1 MFIWQNII
9 QEQMRRK
16 TLVCNNNSQI
26 PARDLRKLLAF
37 IEANSNEIKQ
47 KWYEYFG
54 EISYYC

>member
-1 MFIWQNII
+1 MDNG
-9 QEQMRRK
+9 K

-26 PARDLRKLLAF
+26 SSIDLRKLLAF
-37 IEANSNEIKQ
+37 IEANSKEIMQ